1 MTDTGD
7 FQDPYIDPATGLL
20 RNLVGALTKEALSD
34 AEGDLAF
41 ARLVQ
46 LMDRPPAATGD
57 LAELQA
63 IHHPL
68 FQDVYAWAGQIRTV
82 DVRKNVEGAEF
93 FLPVSMIGRA
103 SGFAAD
109 ELHTENM
116 FSGMSRSQ
124 FIERLSYHYEQF
136 NYIHPFREGNGRTQR
151 VFWNRIAR
159 DAGWQLDWR
168 PVRGAVNDRASRVA
182 AEQRDFGP
190 LHDMFDQIVSQAPL
204 PHERNDTWRAVERA
218 RMSFGRGCADDGR
231 NDV

>member
-1 MTDTGD
+1 MTDASD

-41 ARLVQ
+41 TRLVQ

-63 IHHPL
+63 VHRHL
-68 FQDVYAWAGQIRTV
+68 FQDVYAWAGEIRTV

-93 FLPVSMIGRA
+93 FLPVSMIARA
-103 SGFAAD
+103 SRFAAE
-109 ELHTENM
+109 ELRTEKM
-116 FSGMSRSQ
+116 LLGIGRSQ
-124 FIERLSYHYEQF
+124 FIKRLSYHYEQF

-151 VFWNRIAR
+151 VFWNRIAV

-168 PVRGAVNDRASRVA
+168 PS
-182 AEQRDFGP
+182 
-190 LHDMFDQIVSQAPL
+190 
-204 PHERNDTWRAVERA
+204 ERA
-218 RMSFGRGCADDGR
+218 CHSAGGERTMTPATRDATRRPTNDMLAVTGQRAYIRPNAAPPRCAD
-231 NDV
+231 NQHYVK